1 MITLANKENIVYGR
15 KLSRDEVLIMF
26 FDNIQDLNHK
36 IKYGKIRDKA
46 NARIKNAQVN
56 SLVYLASNYLKG
68 LKDEQLDEIKQDL
81 LEFKDNGVS
90 NSVMEQNMTGVS
102 MDEIKRIESVI
113 DAYSGD

>member
-1 MITLANKENIVYGR
+1 MITLSNKENIVYGR
-15 KLSRDEVLIMF
+15 KLSRDEVLIMLS
-26 FDNIQDLNHK
+26 DNIQDLNHK

-113 DAYSGD
+113 DAL